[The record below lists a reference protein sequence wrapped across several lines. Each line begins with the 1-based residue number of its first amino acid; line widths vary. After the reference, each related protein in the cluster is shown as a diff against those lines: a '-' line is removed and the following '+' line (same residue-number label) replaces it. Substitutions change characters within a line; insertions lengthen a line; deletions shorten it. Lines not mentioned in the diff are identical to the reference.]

1 MDTDKTYNGWSSW
14 EVWEFFNYY
23 GDEIQE
29 GMESLLEES
38 SVTKSE
44 LREWLRNEVEIE
56 IESIADSLYSTVV
69 DEFTKSIINE
79 TFETI
84 KKASDEIADSFYGEM
99 LELCDE
105 DEEDEEET
113 FD

>member
-1 MDTDKTYNGWSSW
+1 MDTYNGWSSW

-29 GMESLLEES
+29 SMENLIENS
-38 SVTKSE
+38 SVVTKSE
-44 LREWLRNEVEIE
+44 LREWLYNEVEVEIE
-56 IESIADSLYSTVV
+56 AIADSLYSTVV

-84 KKASDEIADSFYGEM
+84 KKASDEIADSFYEEL

-105 DEEDEEET
+105 DEEDEES